1 MSVARPVRP
10 TSTRSL
16 IWKTFFMSQPMV
28 WFLMPYRMSLATATQ
43 SFPAIA
49 ITAAPL
55 YCMMLDMA
63 HATRSRSWQGA
74 ALSALL
80 ALRSALASREARAA
94 VEPERR
100 RHVDGGQRHL
110 ARDPVPKRRSADN
123 PVLPH
128 DDE

>member
-28 WFLMPYRMSLATATQ
+28 WFLMPYRMSLAMATQ

-63 HATRSRSWQGA
+63 HPTRSRSWQGA

-80 ALRSALASREARAA
+80 ALRSALA
-94 VEPERR
+94 
-100 RHVDGGQRHL
+100 L
-110 ARDPVPKRRSADN
+110 ARSPRPILQRR
-123 PVLPH
+123 
-128 DDE
+128 E